1 PVPVDLMDEVLEL
14 VPNAEFHAPYGM
26 TESLLISDID
36 HHTQH
41 AIATQDDRGV
51 CVGKPL
57 DAVRLAMAPLD
68 FYGRPGD
75 VMQEGDDDKGKV
87 AEIESTTPH
96 MLARYDKRYD
106 TNRQTRPDVF
116 DVLQCHR
123 TGDIGHLDAQGRLW
137 IEGRTQRI
145 VTPPTGAL
153 GSGVPE

>member
-1 PVPVDLMDEVLEL
+1 MSDTKPAIRTDPALAQPPIAGNNNQMVASPDALLNVVATASQLSHEHRIALERISMLLSAGAPVPVDLMDEVLEL

-36 HHTQH
+36 HHTQR

-75 VMQEGDDDKGKV
+75 
-87 AEIESTTPH
+87 
-96 MLARYDKRYD
+96 
-106 TNRQTRPDVF
+106 
-116 DVLQCHR
+116 
-123 TGDIGHLDAQGRLW
+123 
-137 IEGRTQRI
+137 
-145 VTPPTGAL
+145 
-153 GSGVPE
+153 